1 MFPSNIWLY
10 ILIFVFVGVIL
21 SFPFK
26 SKFQKNFFLADGGG
40 VVDFPMM
47 LSFLMIWGSIYL
59 GFQAETDS
67 WKDYRQGIFETAGL
81 EGDYHPA
88 GILLIKSNTKSELID
103 NLFKEQR
110 YYKAYE
116 GYTLEKWKENGCVY
130 PKLNGGCDDRAKKI
144 YKEIEIIVSDLF
156 PRKAEF
162 LETQMHYFNLPEY
175 RNPNAMYFQ
184 YFFIFVFL
192 IILLIHIQGSNLI
205 WGIIQTIFRV
215 PIMGPL
221 AGALIIFNLYSSLK
235 KGEKVIETKKK
246 GKAISEGIKKSKREK
261 YDF

>member
-1 MFPSNIWLY
+1 MLPSNTWLY
-10 ILIFVFVGVIL
+10 ILIFVVVGVIF

-26 SKFQKNFFLADGGG
+26 SKFQKNFFLANGK
-40 VVDFPMM
+40 VVDLPMM

-59 GFQAETDS
+59 GFLAESDS
-67 WKDYRQGIFETAGL
+67 WEDYRQGIFEKAGL

-88 GILLIKSNTKSELID
+88 GIILTKSKTKSELID
-103 NLFKEQR
+103 NLFKERR

-130 PKLNGGCDDRAKKI
+130 PKLSAGCDDRAKQI

-162 LETQMHYFNLPEY
+162 LETQMHYFSLSEY

-184 YFFIFVFL
+184 YFFIFIFL

-205 WGIIQTIFRV
+205 WGIIQTVFRV
-215 PIMGPL
+215 PIMGPI
-221 AGALIIFNLYSSLK
+221 AGALIIFNLFSSAK
-235 KGEKVIETKKK
+235 KVEKAIETKKK

-261 YDF
+261 YDI

>member
-1 MFPSNIWLY
+1 MLPSNTWLY
-10 ILIFVFVGVIL
+10 ILIFVVVGVIF

-26 SKFQKNFFLADGGG
+26 SKFQKNFFLANGK
-40 VVDFPMM
+40 VVDLPMM

-59 GFQAETDS
+59 GFLAESDS
-67 WKDYRQGIFETAGL
+67 WKDYRQGIFEKAGL

-88 GILLIKSNTKSELID
+88 GIILTKSKTKSELID
-103 NLFKEQR
+103 NLFKEGR

-130 PKLNGGCDDRAKKI
+130 PKLSAGCDDRAKQI

-162 LETQMHYFNLPEY
+162 LETQMHYFSLSEY

-184 YFFIFVFL
+184 YFFIFIFL

-205 WGIIQTIFRV
+205 WGIIQTVFRV
-215 PIMGPL
+215 PIMGPI
-221 AGALIIFNLYSSLK
+221 AGALIIFNLFSSAK
-235 KGEKVIETKKK
+235 KVEKAIETKKK

-261 YDF
+261 YDI

>member
-116 GYTLEKWKENGCVY
+116 GYTLEKWKKNGCVY

>member
-10 ILIFVFVGVIL
+10 ILIFVIVGVIL

-26 SKFQKNFFLADGGG
+26 SKFQKNFFLANGK
-40 VVDFPMM
+40 VVDLPMM

-59 GFQAETDS
+59 GFQAESDS
-67 WKDYRQGIFETAGL
+67 WKDYRQGIFNAAGL
-81 EGDYHPA
+81 EGDNHPA
-88 GILLIKSNTKSELID
+88 GIILSKSNSKSELID
-103 NLFKEQR
+103 NLFEEQS

-144 YKEIEIIVSDLF
+144 FKEIEIIVSDLF

-162 LETQMHYFNLPEY
+162 FETQTHYFNLAEY

-221 AGALIIFNLYSSLK
+221 AGALIIFNLFSSAK
-235 KGEKVIETKKK
+235 SAEKAIETKKK

-261 YDF
+261 YDI

>member
-1 MFPSNIWLY
+1 MLPSNTWLY
-10 ILIFVFVGVIL
+10 ILIFVVVGVIF

-26 SKFQKNFFLADGGG
+26 SKFQKNFFLANGK
-40 VVDFPMM
+40 VVDLPMI

-59 GFQAETDS
+59 GFLAESDS
-67 WKDYRQGIFETAGL
+67 WGDYRQGIFEKAGL
-81 EGDYHPA
+81 KGDYHPA
-88 GILLIKSNTKSELID
+88 GIILTKSKTKSELID

-110 YYKAYE
+110 YYKSYK

-130 PKLNGGCDDRAKKI
+130 PKLSKGCDDRAKQI

-162 LETQMHYFNLPEY
+162 LETQMHYFNLSEY

-192 IILLIHIQGSNLI
+192 IILLIHVQRSNLI

-221 AGALIIFNLYSSLK
+221 AGALIIFNMFSSAK
-235 KGEKVIETKKK
+235 SAEKAIETKKK

>member
-10 ILIFVFVGVIL
+10 ILIFVIVGVIL

-26 SKFQKNFFLADGGG
+26 SKFQKNFFLADVGF
-40 VVDFPMM
+40 VDLPMI
-47 LSFLMIWGSIYL
+47 LSFLMISGSIYL
-59 GFQAETDS
+59 GFQSETDS
-67 WKDYRQGIFETAGL
+67 WKDYRQGIFNAAGL

-88 GILLIKSNTKSELID
+88 GIILIKSNTKSELID

-116 GYTLEKWKENGCVY
+116 GFTLEKWKENGCVY
-130 PKLNGGCDDRAKKI
+130 PKLNEGCDDRAKKI

-175 RNPNAMYFQ
+175 RNSNAMYFQ
-184 YFFIFVFL
+184 YFFIFVFFV
-192 IILLIHIQGSNLI
+192 ILLIHIQGSNLI

-221 AGALIIFNLYSSLK
+221 AGALLIFNLYSRVK
-235 KGEKVIETKKK
+235 NTEKAIETKKK